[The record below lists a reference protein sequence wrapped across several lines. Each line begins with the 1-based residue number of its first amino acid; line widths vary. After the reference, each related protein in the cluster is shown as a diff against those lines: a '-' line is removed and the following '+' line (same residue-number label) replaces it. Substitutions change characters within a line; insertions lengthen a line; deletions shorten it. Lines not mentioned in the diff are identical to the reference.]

1 MHMDPMRLYQQMCVD
16 EVNKLKLVI
25 DPDDRNEE
33 EEIAI
38 QQLRE

>member
-1 MHMDPMRLYQQMCVD
+1 MRLYQQMCVD